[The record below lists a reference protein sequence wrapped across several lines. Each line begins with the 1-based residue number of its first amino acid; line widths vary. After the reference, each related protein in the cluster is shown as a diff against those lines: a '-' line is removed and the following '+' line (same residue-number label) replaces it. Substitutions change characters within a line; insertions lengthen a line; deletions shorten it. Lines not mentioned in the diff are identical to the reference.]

1 MPAARA
7 RQVSRPK
14 AEPRSAQPSSPA
26 RCDILKAPVFQ
37 DLPWLVHG
45 FSTRYGGVSIPP
57 YVTSKR
63 GELNLGQVKWD
74 TAASIAE
81 NRRQFIEALPAKKFQ
96 LLTLNQIHSD
106 LLRSYGAEGANA
118 KASNSDSPCR
128 DSLRGDGQ
136 ITAQPGLLLSIL
148 SADCLPILIADT
160 RQRVVAAIH
169 AGWRGTLRRI
179 AQKGVGRMMML
190 HGSRPED
197 LRVAIGPG
205 IRACCFEVGEDVL
218 RAFESQFNQSM
229 KLFALPPERERPFA
243 ERHALMYRNVIKYP
257 LLEKPKKYHLDLVM
271 ANVSQLTEV
280 GIAAK
285 NIWTAAPCTH
295 CHPRQFFS
303 HRRDALRAGRM
314 MSVIGIRP

>member
-1 MPAARA
+1 MHAARA
-7 RQVSRPK
+7 RK
-14 AEPRSAQPSSPA
+14 ASPRQPSPPSEKSAPTDCTILISPLFEA
-26 RCDILKAPVFQ
+26 I
-37 DLPWLVHG
+37 PWLVHG

-57 YVTSKR
+57 YSPSKR
-63 GELNLGQVKWD
+63 GELNLGRLKWD
-74 TAASIAE
+74 SAANITE
-81 NRRQFIEALPAKKFQ
+81 NRRRFIGALPGKDFQ

-106 LLRSYGAEGANA
+106 LLRSVGGMSGHAGR
-118 KASNSDSPCR
+118 SPCE

-160 RQRVVAAIH
+160 RQRVVASIH
-169 AGWRGTLRRI
+169 CGWRGTLRRI

-190 HGSRPED
+190 HGSRPAD

-205 IRACCFEVGEDVL
+205 IQACCFEVGEDVL
-218 RAFESQFNQSM
+218 RAFESQFNQSL
-229 KLFALPPERERPFA
+229 KCFALPPERERPFA

-257 LLEKPKKYHLDLVM
+257 LLEKPKKYHLDLVK
-271 ANVSQLTEV
+271 ANVSQL
-280 GIAAK
+280 AAAGVPAE
-285 NIWTAAPCTH
+285 NIWTDAPCTH

-314 MSVIGIRP
+314 MSVIGIKC